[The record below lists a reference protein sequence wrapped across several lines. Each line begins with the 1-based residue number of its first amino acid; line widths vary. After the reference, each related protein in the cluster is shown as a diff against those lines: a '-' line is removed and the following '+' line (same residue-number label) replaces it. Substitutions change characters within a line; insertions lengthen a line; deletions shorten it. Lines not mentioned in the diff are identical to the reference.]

1 MLENLSILTNGTYKH
16 TQNETVA
23 AENYDKN
30 APNVPFEI
38 PKEPSRLR
46 MLELEMQ
53 KIEAIIKLCP
63 QTVSKA
69 YGRDDFLS
77 GKHVF
82 VPSDTINKSV
92 RLRNSNTKL
101 DTLQIPLKSPN
112 LYRRPLICTT
122 EKYLNNFVSQRR
134 VIPGNQA
141 YANVVATEKKKTC

>member
-1 MLENLSILTNGTYKH
+1 M
-16 TQNETVA
+16 
-23 AENYDKN
+23 AEMIFYQVN
-30 APNVPFEI
+30 
-38 PKEPSRLR
+38 
-46 MLELEMQ
+46 
-53 KIEAIIKLCP
+53 
-63 QTVSKA
+63 T
-69 YGRDDFLS
+69 FLF
-77 GKHVF
+77 H
-82 VPSDTINKSV
+82 PTINKSV